1 MDFFHHTLFLLLFS
15 CKVVSDSLWPH
26 GLQWTRLLC
35 SSLSPRACS
44 SSCPLSW
51 WCYPTILS
59 SVAPVSSCTQSFPEL
74 AIRIFS
80 SESVLLIRWPKYWN
94 FSISSSNESL
104 GLISFRIYLIFLLT
118 KGLSRVIF
126 STTIWKH
133 QFFSAQS
140 SLWSNSHL
148 YATTGKGH
156 SFDYM
161 DPCWQSDV
169 SAF

>member
-15 CKVVSDSLWPH
+15 CKVVSDSLWSH

-59 SVAPVSSCTQSFPEL
+59 SVAPFSSCTQSFPEL

-133 QFFSAQS
+133 QFFSAQP
-140 SLWSNSHL
+140 SLWSTSHIHIWL
-148 YATTGKGH
+148 LEKLH
-156 SFDYM
+156 L
-161 DPCWQSDV
+161 CQESDV